1 MARRKTEKSAADAAV
16 KAAPVAKEKVSK
28 AKGEIK
34 EVEALYSQFNTL
46 AKRKKVSKRD
56 IASKI
61 SMSYQGF
68 LNSYNNRN
76 LKIDT
81 WMEISKVL
89 DIPFVARFET
99 AKQAAQAEQ
108 VEAPVQAKSSES
120 TDFTAMKLTNA
131 EDKISILERQIA
143 SLESQL
149 KDKQTIIDLL
159 GEKVK

>member
-1 MARRKTEKSAADAAV
+1 MARRKTEKTVATAA
-16 KAAPVAKEKVSK
+16 KSAPVAKEKVSK

-34 EVEALYSQFNTL
+34 ELEALYAQFNTL

-89 DIPFVARFET
+89 DIPFVAKFET
-99 AKQAAQAEQ
+99 AKQAAQAE
-108 VEAPVQAKSSES
+108 VMEAPVAAKPAES
-120 TDFTAMKLTNA
+120 TDFTAMKLDNA